1 MKLRNIMVTLVPTD
15 WTAEDALFMVD
26 LLSEAIEAIWRVHGE
41 AMDNILFAGEA
52 SSEVDNHVS
61 EEEIP
66 F

>member
-1 MKLRNIMVTLVPTD
+1 MKLRNIMVSLVPTD

-26 LLSEAIEAIWRVHGE
+26 VLSEAIEAIWRVHGE
-41 AMDNILFAGEA
+41 AMDDILFVGKA
-52 SSEVDNHVS
+52 SSDDNHVS